1 MSAGA
6 QDPRRKG
13 ERMVTITEAASQK
26 LAEVIRQQSE
36 NGGEV
41 YGLRLSAAPGCCSG
55 AQYGMSLAKQAE
67 QGDWEGEFS
76 GLKVL
81 VDPESAPFLEG
92 VAIDYVETPDGS
104 GFTIKNPNAVENP
117 EGGCGSGCS
126 SCG

>member
-1 MSAGA
+1 
-6 QDPRRKG
+6 
-13 ERMVTITEAASQK
+13 MVTITEAASQK
-26 LAEVIRQQSE
+26 LAEILRQQSE
-36 NGGEV
+36 SGGEV

-55 AQYGMSLAKQAE
+55 AQYGMSLAKQLE
-67 QGDWEGEFS
+67 QGDWEGEFG

-104 GFTIKNPNAVENP
+104 GFTIKNPKAVENP